1 MKKLSEIPFICIS
14 QENLTAAK
22 DMLNLQEKGELL
34 EMLIEA
40 VTEDASPSTE
50 NRYVQG
56 VFNQFMAVIERKA
69 ESYNE
74 RMKGL
79 DKFNAERKSKNG
91 EPQASE
97 EPIMDIQLVKQ
108 EPIVN
113 IQTEKPY
120 TQTAT
125 PQPSEHQAPVRTDNE
140 WVFDTE
146 DDAINYLVDVWSKEG
161 LHTMERQRKYI
172 LDTNGYEFR
181 DFIAKLKER
190 YNG

>member
-1 MKKLSEIPFICIS
+1 
-14 QENLTAAK
+14 
-22 DMLNLQEKGELL
+22 MLNLQEKGELL

-40 VTEDASPSTE
+40 VTEDASPETE

-79 DKFNAERKSKNG
+79 NKFNAERKSKN
-91 EPQASE
+91 EELQVSTE
-97 EPIMDIQLVKQ
+97 EPMMDIQLVKQ

-113 IQTEKPY
+113 IQTEEPY

-125 PQPSEHQAPVRTDNE
+125 PQPTEHQAPVRTNNE

-172 LDTNGYEFR
+172 LDSNGYEFKG
-181 DFIAKLKER
+181 FITKLKER

>member
-34 EMLIEA
+34 EMLIQA
-40 VTEDASPSTE
+40 VTEDASPDTE

-79 DKFNAERKSKNG
+79 NKFNAERKSKQ
-91 EPQASE
+91 EESQVSVE
-97 EPIMDIQLVKQ
+97 EPMMNIQLVKQ

-113 IQTEKPY
+113 IQAE
-120 TQTAT
+120 
-125 PQPSEHQAPVRTDNE
+125 EHQVPVRTNNE

-172 LDTNGYEFR
+172 LDTNGYEFKG
-181 DFIAKLKER
+181 FITKLKER

>member
-1 MKKLSEIPFICIS
+1 
-14 QENLTAAK
+14 
-22 DMLNLQEKGELL
+22 MLNLQEKGELL

-40 VTEDASPSTE
+40 VTEDGAPTSE

-56 VFNQFMAVIERKA
+56 IFNQFMAVIERKA
-69 ESYNE
+69 EAYSG
-74 RMKGL
+74 RMRGL
-79 DKFNAERKSKNG
+79 DKFNAERKSKH
-91 EPQASE
+91 EEQASIE
-97 EPIMDIQLVKQ
+97 EPMMDIQLAKQ
-108 EPIVN
+108 EPIAN
-113 IQTEKPY
+113 IQVEEPY

-125 PQPSEHQAPVRTDNE
+125 PQPTEYQAPVRTDNE

-181 DFIAKLKER
+181 DFITKLKER